1 MPYGVLRAPR
11 TSTAGGKRRSSR
23 STSSSGT
30 PAQRSTHVHAAH
42 QAYAVQSRSKPPPRQ
57 GGGPRARFPSNF
69 PHRLADGSTDNAQ
82 VLTLDHGEPLDLEER
97 LAGPSLS
104 ASLPHAEVSE
114 PAYHLSSAYDQGAR
128 PRSHAS
134 HASKRL
140 PQSSRGRAP
149 SPSKAGGGMAAA
161 RRAGMPSA
169 FASAFD
175 SPSGSPLRNTAGA
188 ADFRSAMAELDSLRS
203 AAVDPRDEA
212 RYARPQTAAGALGG
226 VRSASADVT
235 PGTAA
240 AAAPSNEGGDEESAE
255 DLRLRLSAAE
265 AVMRK
270 LYRRNN
276 QLEEEVRQKVQVPAR
291 PQTAAARSGSVA
303 AEGDSASA
311 ADVVDPLAGA
321 DEQALF
327 LLQQKEADLQ
337 QMRDYTAQL
346 QERLQSVAALQME
359 NGNEASGSGV
369 SERVETANAE
379 YRDRYLRM
387 RNDYRSLLKS
397 RVGSIKKAT
406 PISRQSEQAVLL
418 SQLDAALQEEA
429 DLHRRES
436 QRLNEEL
443 YRQEKRSCDWHVE
456 RRILETR
463 LAEMEGSIKQRDE
476 IDGAIEKKMAALFT
490 RLQQL
495 ESANLQLEQTN
506 EELMSKVG
514 ASAGGNATPD
524 GAACAHVASPSHP
537 CASPEQQAC
546 GSEVVVETAGSSE
559 PNMEASS
566 LPSFGTEASGERA

>member
-1 MPYGVLRAPR
+1 
-11 TSTAGGKRRSSR
+11 
-23 STSSSGT
+23 
-30 PAQRSTHVHAAH
+30 
-42 QAYAVQSRSKPPPRQ
+42 
-57 GGGPRARFPSNF
+57 
-69 PHRLADGSTDNAQ
+69 
-82 VLTLDHGEPLDLEER
+82 
-97 LAGPSLS
+97 
-104 ASLPHAEVSE
+104 
-114 PAYHLSSAYDQGAR
+114 
-128 PRSHAS
+128 
-134 HASKRL
+134 
-140 PQSSRGRAP
+140 
-149 SPSKAGGGMAAA
+149 
-161 RRAGMPSA
+161 
-169 FASAFD
+169 
-175 SPSGSPLRNTAGA
+175 
-188 ADFRSAMAELDSLRS
+188 
-203 AAVDPRDEA
+203 
-212 RYARPQTAAGALGG
+212 
-226 VRSASADVT
+226 
-235 PGTAA
+235 
-240 AAAPSNEGGDEESAE
+240 
-255 DLRLRLSAAE
+255 
-265 AVMRK
+265 
-270 LYRRNN
+270 
-276 QLEEEVRQKVQVPAR
+276 
-291 PQTAAARSGSVA
+291 
-303 AEGDSASA
+303 
-311 ADVVDPLAGA
+311 
-321 DEQALF
+321 
-327 LLQQKEADLQ
+327 
-337 QMRDYTAQL
+337 MRDYTAQL